1 MGPLVIL
8 QLLGIVGLSLFGGRV
23 EHVSFCL
30 IYGRRRVSVRFFRNF
45 LESWAELFYL
55 LICVAVLIEF
65 VKRQYLRRSGRIMG
79 CFVLFS
85 GGILWLVIFD
95 QFLLQPN
102 SMHCICVVDSN
113 FFFF

>member
-30 IYGRRRVSVRFFRNF
+30 IYGRRVSVRFFRNF

-55 LICVAVLIEF
+55 
-65 VKRQYLRRSGRIMG
+65 
-79 CFVLFS
+79 
-85 GGILWLVIFD
+85 
-95 QFLLQPN
+95 
-102 SMHCICVVDSN
+102 
-113 FFFF
+113 